1 MSNPL
6 DKIKKLLALSKSN
19 NEHEAATALAQAI
32 RIAAEAGIDIDAID
46 PDAEPLEVRDRSG
59 GAQSRKIEQ
68 WRGQLWLNIARI
80 FGCAVYYQERFNNQ
94 LNLEY
99 CIRLIGRT
107 SDIAVADYVATHL
120 QNELMRLA
128 RNEMASVRKRRRISE
143 ARLRNSFLLG
153 AVMRVVGMAERMF
166 ASEQGAIAQGYE
178 LIVKRAAAAEQHL
191 RSLNCKPVK
200 YKNPIDDKAF
210 ATGYAMAGA
219 IKLNKAMGAAP
230 DPRKWLEAGH
240 G

>member
-32 RIAAEAGIDIDAID
+32 RLAAEAGIDIDTID
-46 PDAEPLEVRDRSG
+46 PEAEPLEERDRSG
-59 GAQSRKIEQ
+59 GAQSRIEQ
-68 WRGQLWLNIARI
+68 WRGQLWLRIARI
-80 FGCAVYYQERFNNQ
+80 FGCAVYYRARYNNQ

-99 CIRLIGRT
+99 CIRLIGRA

-128 RNEMASVRKRRRISE
+128 RKEMAPVRKRRRISE

-153 AVMRVVGMAERMF
+153 AVARVVGMAERMF
-166 ASEQGAIAQGYE
+166 ANEQGAIAQGYE

-191 RSLNCKPVK
+191 KGLNCKPVK
-200 YKNPIDDKAF
+200 HKNPIDDKAF
-210 ATGYAMAGA
+210 AAGYATAGA
-219 IKLNKAMGAAP
+219 IKLNKAMETAP
-230 DPRKWLEAGH
+230 DPRKRLEA
-240 G
+240 

>member
-32 RIAAEAGIDIDAID
+32 RLAAEAGIDIDAID
-46 PDAEPLEVRDRSG
+46 PEVEPLEERDRSG

-68 WRGQLWLNIARI
+68 WRGQLWLKIARI
-80 FGCAVYYQERFNNQ
+80 FGCATYHVKTCNGFFGT
-94 LNLEY
+94 EY
-99 CIRLIGRT
+99 CIRLIGRA

-128 RNEMASVRKRRRISE
+128 RKEMASVRKRRRISE

-166 ASEQGAIAQGYE
+166 ANEQGAIAQGYE

-191 RSLNCKPVK
+191 KGLNCSPVK
-200 YKNPIDDKAF
+200 HKNPIDDKAF
-210 ATGYAMAGA
+210 AAGYATAGA

-230 DPRKWLEAGH
+230 DPRKRLEA
-240 G
+240 